1 MSMHQDLL
9 ETKSPFRLPTD
20 EEVFITR
27 EAERLQKQEI
37 KEKIKTMKIWDKQ
50 TSCTKGQLKRP
61 TDADFSIRPI
71 EESQMQQFVRPKERN
86 LITAALEIVNQ
97 RSKLPQNQKTENIR
111 EYVEQK
117 KEIFRVEMK
126 YRILKEE
133 REKIKKRISNKEAAL
148 KRSEELLNAD
158 NEKFTKHMDENKKQ
172 KDTAL
177 KNLNDE
183 IQTKKDRDVEIK
195 QLEQRK
201 AAISAEISRN
211 EELLE
216 SLKKHK
222 QFLDKLTPA
231 DFLREQEQRFSE
243 AYKKV
248 KMDWIREQKNIENLD
263 SNIDIEGDSQHSGG
277 TSHSNRK
284 KKGDQ
289 GSLDQRLEKKFDEL
303 FKKGKIDQVYKQ
315 ANEQMYFKD
324 EKMLLEIL
332 KELED
337 NNLFLIELIQEM
349 DHQLE
354 ISKSELESFKKKKE
368 KKWEETVREKE
379 TLSNNLKTIMGKM
392 KTTTKKISTLQNK
405 KENNRAAQ
413 NLKDEI
419 GKFMSTIDKDYDPG
433 LAPIEMLKFI
443 EDYVNPL
450 LDQLKMLKTT
460 DLDWFVAKIEAK
472 NEEKKEIRIQEQIE
486 RKREEDRIKGMKAKE
501 REERKNPK
509 KLGRQYMNK
518 VIHQKKNVEKLVK
531 EVKKSEEEEIRDFIE
546 ETTS

>member
-1 MSMHQDLL
+1 
-9 ETKSPFRLPTD
+9 
-20 EEVFITR
+20 
-27 EAERLQKQEI
+27 
-37 KEKIKTMKIWDKQ
+37 
-50 TSCTKGQLKRP
+50 
-61 TDADFSIRPI
+61 
-71 EESQMQQFVRPKERN
+71 
-86 LITAALEIVNQ
+86 
-97 RSKLPQNQKTENIR
+97 
-111 EYVEQK
+111 
-117 KEIFRVEMK
+117 
-126 YRILKEE
+126 
-133 REKIKKRISNKEAAL
+133 
-148 KRSEELLNAD
+148 
-158 NEKFTKHMDENKKQ
+158 MDDNKKQ

-183 IQTKKDRDVEIK
+183 IQTKKEKDVEIK

-222 QFLDKLTPA
+222 QFLDKLTPG
-231 DFLREQEQRFSE
+231 DFLREQQQKFLD

-248 KMDWIREQKNIENLD
+248 KSEFIKDHKNLENLD
-263 SNIDIEGDSQHSGG
+263 SNMDIEGDSQHSGG

-284 KKGDQ
+284 KKGDTA
-289 GSLDQRLEKKFDEL
+289 SLDQKLEKKFEEL
-303 FKKGKIDQVYKQ
+303 FKRGKLDDVYKQ
-315 ANEQMYFKD
+315 ADEVMYFQD

-354 ISKSELESFKKKKE
+354 ISKSELESFKRRKE
-368 KKWEETVREKE
+368 KKWEETIREKE
-379 TLSNNLKTIMGKM
+379 TLSNNLKTIQGKM
-392 KTTTKKISTLQNK
+392 KTTNKKINTLQNK

-419 GKFMSTIDKDYDPG
+419 GKFMATIDKDYDPG

-450 LDQLKMLKTT
+450 LDQLKVLKTT
-460 DLDWFVAKIEAK
+460 DLEWFVNKIEAK
-472 NEEKKEIRIQEQIE
+472 NEEKKEQRVNEQIL

-518 VIHQKKNVEKLVK
+518 VIHQKKNVEKMIK